1 MHFRCMLQCKSF
13 AFSIPAIMYISTSPR
28 RIFRKKI
35 HKGLLSLNCEKN
47 LDSGIIL
54 YWRKLHSL
62 YNAGDVTITIQF
74 FYVQFN
80 ADCYILREYVLYFI
94 HTIFAVF
101 RSLNYFIVIC
111 IFDFVVEFAF
121 HYLLQIF
128 PHRIDD
134 NAPWGFVAW

>member
-13 AFSIPAIMYISTSPR
+13 AFSIPAIMYVSTSPR

-62 YNAGDVTITIQF
+62 YNAGDVTITIRF

-80 ADCYILREYVLYFI
+80 ADCYILLEYVLYFI

-101 RSLNYFIVIC
+101 RNLNYFIVIC

-128 PHRIDD
+128 PYRIDD
-134 NAPWGFVAW
+134 NSP